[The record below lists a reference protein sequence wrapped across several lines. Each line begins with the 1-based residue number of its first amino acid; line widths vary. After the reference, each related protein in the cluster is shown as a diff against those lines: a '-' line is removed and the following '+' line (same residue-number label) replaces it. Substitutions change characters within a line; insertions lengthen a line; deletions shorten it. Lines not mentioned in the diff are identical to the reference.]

1 LELGA
6 NKLVFDWVTVSRWV
20 LRPIAIYIAA
30 LALVRILGKRA
41 LGQLSLF
48 DLVIMAGIGDVIVV
62 IALERQIPFEKGLF
76 ILGLLGGLE
85 LFLSKL
91 TFRSTFF
98 ARLLEG
104 KPTLLIKDGELIEQ
118 NLAKEHISRSDLR
131 QELRKLGVANISQ
144 VAQGVLEACGNF
156 SVILKDEKEECP
168 LIRVSGPLEL
178 ECPVLHQLHQEV
190 SALHTELKN
199 LQEIIRSKKED

>member
-1 LELGA
+1 MD
-6 NKLVFDWVTVSRWV
+6 FDWATVSRWV
-20 LRPIAIYIAA
+20 IRPIAIYLAA

-62 IALERQIPFEKGLF
+62 IALERQIPIGKGLF
-76 ILGLLGGLE
+76 VLGLLGGLE
-85 LFLSKL
+85 LFFSKL
-91 TFRSTFF
+91 TYRSPFF

-104 KPTLLIKDGELIEQ
+104 KPTLLIKDGVIIEQ

-131 QELRKLGVANISQ
+131 QELRKLGVSNISQ
-144 VAQGVLEACGNF
+144 VAQGILEACGNF

-168 LIRVSGPLEL
+168 ILQVNGPPEQ
-178 ECPVLHQLHQEV
+178 ECPVLNHLYQEV
-190 SALHTELKN
+190 TALRNEIKALR
-199 LQEIIRSKKED
+199 EIIKMEKEN

>member
-1 LELGA
+1 L
-6 NKLVFDWVTVSRWV
+6 DWVTVSRWV

-62 IALERQIPFEKGLF
+62 IALEREIPFEKGLF

-91 TFRSTFF
+91 TFQSPFF

-104 KPTLLIKDGELIEQ
+104 KPTLLIKDGVLIEQ

-131 QELRKLGVANISQ
+131 QELRKLGVANLSQ

-156 SVILKDEKEECP
+156 SVILKDEQDECP
-168 LIRVSGPLEL
+168 ILRVSGSPER
-178 ECPVLHQLHQEV
+178 ECPVLNELYQEV
-190 SALHTELKN
+190 TALRVELKA
-199 LQEIIRSKKED
+199 LRETIISKKEN

>member
-1 LELGA
+1 MDWLI
-6 NKLVFDWVTVSRWV
+6 VFKWV

-41 LGQLSLF
+41 LGQLTLF

-62 IALERQIPFEKGLF
+62 IALEQKIPFEKGLF
-76 ILGLLGGLE
+76 MLGLLGGLE
-85 LFLSKL
+85 IFLSML
-91 TFRSTFF
+91 TYRSPFF
-98 ARLLEG
+98 TRLLEG
-104 KPTLLIKDGELIEQ
+104 KPTLLIKDGTLIEQ

-156 SVILKDEKEECP
+156 SVILKDEQEDCP
-168 LIRVSGPLEL
+168 IFNLAGVPVK
-178 ECPVLHQLHQEV
+178 ECPVLNELYQEV
-190 SALHTELKN
+190 TALRGELKA
-199 LQEIIRSKKED
+199 LREIIIVKKEN

>member
-1 LELGA
+1 M
-6 NKLVFDWVTVSRWV
+6 VQWVI
-20 LRPIAIYIAA
+20 RPIAIYISA

-41 LGQLSLF
+41 LGQLTLF

-62 IALERQIPFEKGLF
+62 VALDQQISFQKGLYM
-76 ILGLLGGLE
+76 LGLLGGLE
-85 LFLSKL
+85 LFLSML
-91 TFRSTFF
+91 TYRSPFF

-104 KPTLLIKDGELIEQ
+104 KPTLLVKDGVLLEK

-156 SVILKDEKEECP
+156 SVILKDEQDDCP
-168 LIRVSGPLEL
+168 ILKLSGAPVK
-178 ECPVLHQLHQEV
+178 ECPVFNELYQEV
-190 SALHTELKN
+190 TALRAELKS
-199 LQEIIRSKKED
+199 LREIIIMKKES

>member
-1 LELGA
+1 MGRLSGLEWL
-6 NKLVFDWVTVSRWV
+6 TVVKWAI
-20 LRPIAIYIAA
+20 RPIAIYIAA

-76 ILGLLGGLE
+76 MLGLLGGLE

-91 TFRSTFF
+91 TYRSRFF

-104 KPTLLIKDGELIEQ
+104 KPTLLIKDGVLIEQ

-131 QELRKLGVANISQ
+131 QELRKLGVANIAH
-144 VAQGVLEACGNF
+144 VAQGILEACGKF
-156 SVILKDEKEECP
+156 SVILKDEKDECP
-168 LIRVSGPLEL
+168 ILRLSGTPAR
-178 ECPVLHQLHQEV
+178 ECPVLADLYQEV
-190 SALHTELKN
+190 TGLRAELKA
-199 LQEIIRSKKED
+199 LREVMIMKKEN

>member
-1 LELGA
+1 
-6 NKLVFDWVTVSRWV
+6 VVQWVI
-20 LRPIAIYIAA
+20 RPIAIYISA

-41 LGQLSLF
+41 LGQLTLF

-62 IALERQIPFEKGLF
+62 VALDQQISFQKGLYM
-76 ILGLLGGLE
+76 LGLLGGLE
-85 LFLSKL
+85 LFLSML
-91 TFRSTFF
+91 TYRSPFF

-104 KPTLLIKDGELIEQ
+104 KPTLLVKDGVLLEK

-156 SVILKDEKEECP
+156 SVILKDEQDDCP
-168 LIRVSGPLEL
+168 ILKLSGAPVK
-178 ECPVLHQLHQEV
+178 ECPVFNELYQEV
-190 SALHTELKN
+190 TALRAELKS
-199 LQEIIRSKKED
+199 LREIIIMKKES